1 MAEEDERHMH
11 KKILSW
17 ITIGVFSFSSLGTTV
32 IAQQV
37 PPELITYPELI
48 VHNANVLTLDAKDTV
63 AQAVAIRDGKFLA
76 VGTNAAIMRLAGP
89 KTQKIDAK
97 GQTVMPGIVNTHIHP
112 NRSVMS
118 QYFEQFPPEVQTML
132 RASGRLTK
140 PRDKAD
146 ALAQIANAARAE
158 KGAWVKIGG
167 QRTDLVLHELR
178 IADLDQAVPDK
189 PLLITLSGWWGIIN
203 SKALAE
209 LKKRYP
215 EPDRPR
221 DDGSG

>member
-1 MAEEDERHMH
+1 MH

-17 ITIGVFSFSSLGTTV
+17 ITIAAFSFSSFGTTV
-32 IAQQV
+32 LAQQV

-118 QYFEQFPPEVQTML
+118 QVL
-132 RASGRLTK
+132 RAVPARS
-140 PRDKAD
+140 AD
-146 ALAQIANAARAE
+146 HAS
-158 KGAWVKIGG
+158 G
-167 QRTDLVLHELR
+167 QRPPHETAR
-178 IADLDQAVPDK
+178 QSGCACADRQCR
-189 PLLITLSGWWGIIN
+189 S
-203 SKALAE
+203 
-209 LKKRYP
+209 
-215 EPDRPR
+215 
-221 DDGSG
+221 

>member
-17 ITIGVFSFSSLGTTV
+17 ITIAAFSFSSFGTTAF
-32 IAQQV
+32 AQQV

-118 QYFEQFPPEVQTML
+118 RVL
-132 RASGRLTK
+132 RAVPAGSADHASSERPTHEAARQGGCAGADRQRRSGREGCVGQDWRATNRSG
-140 PRDKAD
+140 P
-146 ALAQIANAARAE
+146 ARAPHCGSRRRPFPTSRSSSRSPAG
-158 KGAWVKIGG
+158 GASSTA
-167 QRTDLVLHELR
+167 RR
-178 IADLDQAVPDK
+178 SP
-189 PLLITLSGWWGIIN
+189 S
-203 SKALAE
+203 
-209 LKKRYP
+209 
-215 EPDRPR
+215 
-221 DDGSG
+221 

>member
-1 MAEEDERHMH
+1 M
-11 KKILSW
+11 
-17 ITIGVFSFSSLGTTV
+17 
-32 IAQQV
+32 
-37 PPELITYPELI
+37 
-48 VHNANVLTLDAKDTV
+48 
-63 AQAVAIRDGKFLA
+63 
-76 VGTNAAIMRLAGP
+76 
-89 KTQKIDAK
+89 
-97 GQTVMPGIVNTHIHP
+97 
-112 NRSVMS
+112 
-118 QYFEQFPPEVQTML
+118 YFEQFPPEVQTML

-215 EPDRPR
+215 EPTGLVTMAPDDAAVPKHAAKTAPPGKIDR
-221 DDGSG
+221 